1 MKEINAETMKN
12 SNPWPFF
19 VLTYAITWI
28 FWIPLALSSQV
39 VMEDQ
44 LGDTYQDGGL
54 KENEAIEES

>member
-44 LGDTYQDGGL
+44 LGDTY
-54 KENEAIEES
+54 